1 MGVLK
6 KPTPEEMTELKRLRG
21 NTKLVDFLQ
30 SSLDNAKDALV
41 ATPDSRAIAQLQ
53 GQAQTLTELL
63 KFITQ

>member
-1 MGVLK
+1 VGVLK

-30 SSLDNAKDALV
+30 SSLDEAKDALV
-41 ATPDSRAIAQLQ
+41 ATPDTRTICQLQ
-53 GQAQTLTELL
+53 GQAQTLNQLL

>member
-6 KPTPEEMTELKRLRG
+6 KPSHEEMTELQRLRG
-21 NTKLVDFLQ
+21 NTAVVNYLQ
-30 SSLDNAKDALV
+30 LSLDAAKDALV
-41 ATPDSRAIAQLQ
+41 ATPDTRVYRQLQ